1 MQFNTGE
8 TQSKVTKKSKGNQ
21 STRKRKATSR
31 NTKYI
36 DKDNDT
42 EMKTEDVIIVNE
54 NVKSECQSVFQFID
68 VNSIPKKGGKKAVK
82 RKKNEN
88 QEKFTNIEVEHA
100 KNDIA
105 STYNIL
111 DELLHS
117 KQQELFSS
125 LGSIDLIQNL
135 ADG

>member
-8 TQSKVTKKSKGNQ
+8 TQSKATKKSKGNQ

-42 EMKTEDVIIVNE
+42 EMKTQDVIIVNE

-88 QEKFTNIEVEHA
+88 QEKLTNIEVEHA
-100 KNDIA
+100 KNDSA